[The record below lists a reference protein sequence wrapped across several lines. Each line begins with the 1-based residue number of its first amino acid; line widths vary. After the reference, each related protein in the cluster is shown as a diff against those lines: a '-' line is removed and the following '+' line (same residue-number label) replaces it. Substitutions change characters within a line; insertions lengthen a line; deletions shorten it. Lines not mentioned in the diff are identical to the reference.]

1 MLALTLDET
10 HDERAPL
17 LEVDVEV
24 ASVGVDVV
32 AAFMLAEDDLLL
44 HRAGRNFEQRDLC
57 EANLNQVAEARLLDE
72 QQVKHLLVKV
82 SVTAAP

>member
-1 MLALTLDET
+1 
-10 HDERAPL
+10 
-17 LEVDVEV
+17 
-24 ASVGVDVV
+24 
-32 AAFMLAEDDLLL
+32 MLAEDDLLL